1 MSKKK
6 KNQQPQQSGNKIR
19 IHEDAIQFAKMSYKK
34 FKKKY
39 GDNYDSKKEVK
50 NAFFLYLIDRL
61 PKAIEFVVRYGHI
74 QNDEVKKT
82 KDGIYEHLVNEDFIK
97 ILKKELK
104 AGTKIDSIKLLPIII
119 ADIVAI
125 TDRNNAEALAEDP
138 KAKVYDMSDL
148 IEVSQIILKKKL
160 KKFKKANINEKL
172 AFDCLSVIPTDD
184 VLTVSQNYRIRQLFD
199 VLYEHARNE
208 AIPVADVMKVIAG
221 AEYYPVIVV
230 FALLERKEKFG
241 TLTESQKN
249 FYLAVSNWAF
259 NVMEKDLS
267 KEELTTVL
275 NTYVRARRRD
285 EANGKDGNRRYVL
298 STLSADDYPRIAG
311 KVNQMMTY
319 NDQLKKYL

>member
-1 MSKKK
+1 MSKKNN
-6 KNQQPQQSGNKIR
+6 NQQNSGNKIR
-19 IHEDAIQFAKMSYKK
+19 IHNDAIQFAKASFKK
-34 FKKKY
+34 FKKKW
-39 GDNYDSKKEVK
+39 GDNYDSKKELK
-50 NAFFLYLIDRL
+50 NAFYLYLIDRL

-74 QNDEVKKT
+74 QNDEVKAT
-82 KDGIYEHLVNEDFIK
+82 KDGIYTHLVNEDFIK
-97 ILKKELK
+97 ALKKELK

-119 ADIVAI
+119 ADIVSI
-125 TDRNNAEALAEDP
+125 TDHNNAEALAADP

-148 IEVSQIILKKKL
+148 VELSQIILKKKL

-208 AIPVADVMKVIAG
+208 TIPVSDLLKIIVG
-221 AEYYPVIVV
+221 EEYYSVIVV

-241 TLTESQKN
+241 TLTEPQKN

-259 NVMEKDLS
+259 DVMEKKLS
-267 KEELTTVL
+267 KDELTTVL

-285 EANGKDGNRRYVL
+285 ESNGKDGNRRYVL
-298 STLSADDYPRIAG
+298 STLSAEDYPRIAG
-311 KVNQMMTY
+311 KVNQMIAN

>member
-1 MSKKK
+1 MSKK
-6 KNQQPQQSGNKIR
+6 NNPQNSGNKIR
-19 IHEDAIQFAKMSYKK
+19 IHSDAIQFAKVSYKK
-34 FKKKY
+34 FKKKW
-39 GDNYDSKKEVK
+39 GDNYDSKKELK
-50 NAFFLYLIDRL
+50 NAFYLYLIDRL

-74 QNDEVKKT
+74 QNDEVKAT
-82 KDGIYEHLVNEDFIK
+82 KDGIYAHLVNEDFIK
-97 ILKKELK
+97 ALKKELK

-119 ADIVAI
+119 ADIVSI
-125 TDRNNAEALAEDP
+125 TDHNNAEALAADP

-148 IEVSQIILKKKL
+148 IELSQIILKKKL

-208 AIPVADVMKVIAG
+208 AIPVSDLMKVIVG
-221 AEYYPVIVV
+221 DEYYSVIVV

-241 TLTESQKN
+241 TLTEPQKN

-259 NVMEKDLS
+259 DVMEKKLS

-285 EANGKDGNRRYVL
+285 ESNGKDSNRRYVL

-311 KVNQMMTY
+311 KVNQMIAN